1 MISGD
6 RYENGLNSKTNT
18 TLHVRV
24 QHNFCAISLP
34 LFCTTTTGN
43 FQKRPSYTFCGGNVV
58 FVSDR
63 FFFLCRSFSPQ
74 RNWSLVFF
82 ISRSSSCSVIH
93 VNKDNKIYAKERLV
107 SVIVVVVVVVFCS
120 LLKSG
125 WPCDLSP
132 KLVGA

>member
-1 MISGD
+1 MISED
-6 RYENGLNSKTNT
+6 SNENGQNKNRNKNKNTQEKKIGLNSKTKT

-63 FFFLCRSFSPQ
+63 FFFLCRSFSP
-74 RNWSLVFF
+74 
-82 ISRSSSCSVIH
+82 
-93 VNKDNKIYAKERLV
+93 
-107 SVIVVVVVVVFCS
+107 
-120 LLKSG
+120 
-125 WPCDLSP
+125 
-132 KLVGA
+132 